1 MKGIVFT
8 EFLTMVE
15 KSFSLDMV
23 DTIIEKSDLPSG
35 GSYTSVGTYSH
46 TEIAALVTNLSNESD
61 VPIPLLLKTFGTYLF
76 HSLARA
82 YPAFVNR
89 TSDPL
94 DFLEQVET
102 YIHVEVRKLYP
113 DAELPTFVC
122 SRPNSKDQ
130 LHMLYE
136 SNRHME
142 DVCEGLI
149 IGSLEHFAQNYSI
162 AREKVS
168 DNQELFIITKPQ
180 QAE

>member
-15 KSFSLDMV
+15 ESFSLDMV

-46 TEIAALVTNLSNESD
+46 TEIADLVTNLSKESD
-61 VPIPLLLKTFGTYLF
+61 ISIPILLKTFGTYLF
-76 HSLARA
+76 HSLARH
-82 YPAFVNR
+82 YPEFVEEA
-89 TSDPL
+89 SDPL

-102 YIHVEVRKLYP
+102 YIHVEVKKLYP
-113 DAELPTFVC
+113 DAELPTFIC
-122 SRPNSKDQ
+122 SRPNSNNE
-130 LHMLYE
+130 LHMIYE

-149 IGSLEHFAQNYSI
+149 IGSLEHFKKNCSI
-162 AREKVS
+162 AREKLS
-168 DNQELFIITKPQ
+168 DDRELFIISKTD
-180 QAE
+180 

>member
-15 KSFSLDMV
+15 NSFSLDMV

-46 TEIAALVTNLSNESD
+46 TEIADLVTNLSKESD
-61 VPIPLLLKTFGTYLF
+61 IPIPLLLKTFGTYLF
-76 HSLARA
+76 HSLASA
-82 YPAFVNR
+82 YPEFVQK
-89 TSDPL
+89 TTDPL

-102 YIHVEVRKLYP
+102 YIHIEVRKLYP
-113 DAELPTFVC
+113 DAELPTFIC
-122 SRPNSKDQ
+122 SRPNAPTE
-130 LHMLYE
+130 LHMIYE

-149 IGSLEHFAQNYSI
+149 IGSLEHFKRNCSI
-162 AREKVS
+162 ERQKVS
-168 DNQELFIITKPQ
+168 DNQELFVITKKD
-180 QAE
+180 

>member
-15 KSFSLDMV
+15 ESFSLDMV
-23 DTIIEKSDLPSG
+23 DTIIQKSDLPSG

-46 TEIAALVTNLSNESD
+46 TEIADLVTNLSKESD
-61 VPIPLLLKTFGTYLF
+61 IPIPSLLKTFGTYLF

-82 YPAFVNR
+82 YPEFVSK

-113 DAELPTFVC
+113 DAELPTFRC
-122 SRPNSKDQ
+122 SRPNSSSE

-149 IGSLEHFAQNYSI
+149 TGSLEHFSADCSI
-162 AREKVS
+162 TRNKQS
-168 DNQELFIITKPQ
+168 DNQELFIIKKR
-180 QAE
+180 A